1 MKKILPLVAAVAML
15 VGANVQVQAIDVAAV
30 NQALAAADRSDADK
44 ALDAARK
51 PAEALDFLGLEP
63 GMTVLDVMSGGGWYT
78 EVLSRA
84 VGPNGKVYMQNSE
97 AALARGTT
105 QATVDA
111 RLARLSNVQLLKADA
126 TADLTLPANSIDFAI
141 TNLNFHD
148 VYNADPAA
156 AQRFLVNIKN
166 ALKPGAVL
174 GLIDHEGDAG
184 ADNATLHRIPVDLA
198 RAAALEAGF
207 VIAEESDLLNVPSD
221 NHTQAPFAAELERNT
236 DRFMLKLV
244 KPQ

>member
-44 ALDAARK
+44 ALDTARK
-51 PAEALDFLGLEP
+51 PAQVLDFLGLEP

-97 AALARGTT
+97 GSLARGTT
-105 QATVDA
+105 QATVDE
-111 RLARLSNVQLLKADA
+111 RLGRLSNVELLKADA
-126 TADLTLPANSIDFAI
+126 TVSLPLPANSIDFAI

-184 ADNATLHRIPVDLA
+184 ADNAALHRIPVELA

-207 VIAEESDLLNVPSD
+207 VIAEESDLLNVPTD